1 MNEELIY
8 DLVVELKKRKGIF
21 LLYFYYLRRLVKKY
35 YRETKKYTK
44 NQLSSKIRALI
55 FNLYLKCLPKDI
67 SSKIRDLSVSINEDE
82 HNIIA
87 EANSEQSGW
96 NIGFTGA
103 KRLELTEKGYKVT
116 DFIPREYN
124 NGFILEEDASKEA
137 KDFYKKESFNL
148 SVLSKKM
155 DEYMDLVTYSEPK
168 PEIPRESFEL
178 LTDYLDL
185 TRVPEELRNQKEKK
199 KVSQI

>member
-8 DLVVELKKRKGIF
+8 DLGVELKKRKGIF
-21 LLYFYYLRRLVKKY
+21 LIYFCLLRRLVNKY
-35 YRETKKYTK
+35 YRETKEYTK

-137 KDFYKKESFNL
+137 KDFYKKKSFNL
-148 SVLSKKM
+148 RVLSKKM

-168 PEIPRESFEL
+168 PEIPREFLEL
-178 LTDYLDL
+178 ITNYLDL
-185 TRVPEELRNQKEKK
+185 TRVPEELRNPKEKK
-199 KVSQI
+199 KS